1 MASQGMPATERTTRW
16 SQTQPLPSRRRW
28 RWQKTGPAE
37 GCGFAPDHAI
47 HQTHTK
53 AISSISPS
61 ISRHLNAA
69 MFEQHTPPSMPITG
83 FALYPDRLILQGG
96 NPSRCCLCQPDQLS
110 PDAYK
115 QFLWLLEQA
124 LGAKRNDLAQTDPS
138 TIHSLLR
145 VIVLCH
151 KNWRPHL
158 FQQAVLAHAM
168 QSSPPPALSHAQPAQ
183 PSRGGLREPVA
194 GLIPPVAVHPRALVA
209 GVDDLGLLPKA
220 GRPQVA

>member
-47 HQTHTK
+47 HQVHTK
-53 AISSISPS
+53 AISSISPT

-69 MFEQHTPPSMPITG
+69 MFEQHTSPSMPITG
-83 FALYPDRLILQGG
+83 FALYPDRLLLQGG
-96 NPSRCCLCQPDQLS
+96 NSSRCSFSQPDQLS

-115 QFLWLLEQA
+115 QFLWLLEVA
-124 LGAKRNDLAQTDPS
+124 LGAKHNDLAQCDPTS
-138 TIHSLLR
+138 IRSLLK
-145 VIVLCH
+145 VITLCH
-151 KNWRPHL
+151 ADRPRDR
-158 FQQAVLAHAM
+158 FTGAVLALGI
-168 QSSPPPALSHAQPAQ
+168 QPLSPPPPVIHDQ
-183 PSRGGLREPVA
+183 PSGGGLRESVA
-194 GLIPPVAVHPRALVA
+194 GLVPSLAVHPRACVA
-209 GVDDLGLLPKA
+209 GVDDLGLLPEA

>member
-1 MASQGMPATERTTRW
+1 
-16 SQTQPLPSRRRW
+16 
-28 RWQKTGPAE
+28 
-37 GCGFAPDHAI
+37 
-47 HQTHTK
+47 
-53 AISSISPS
+53 
-61 ISRHLNAA
+61 

-96 NPSRCCLCQPDQLS
+96 NPSRCCLCQPDHLS

-124 LGAKRNDLAQTDPS
+124 LGGKRNDLVQTDPS
-138 TIHSLLR
+138 AILALLR

-158 FQQAVLAHAM
+158 FQQAVLVHGIQSTPPPPVIHA
-168 QSSPPPALSHAQPAQ
+168 QSSG
-183 PSRGGLREPVA
+183 GGLCESVA
-194 GLIPPVAVHPRALVA
+194 GFVPPLAIHPRALVA
-209 GVDDLGLLPKA
+209 GVDDLGLLPEA